1 MANFAEVD
9 RLDPLD
15 PGTRR
20 IGGTSFARLLG
31 SWRPAD
37 QRGLASALTE
47 RVRLLILDGRLPLGT
62 RIPAER
68 ELAGALDVSRTT
80 VAAAYEALRADGF
93 LESRRGS
100 GSWTRVPGPTGGTT
114 PETPFSPLTGGGL
127 TDLAHAALP
136 APTDAIRR
144 AAAAAVTE
152 LDGQIGGHGY
162 TLAGIPVMREAV
174 ARRFTERGVPTS
186 PDQVLVTS
194 GAQHA
199 IALVLTLLA
208 GPGDRV
214 LVEHPTY
221 PNALDA
227 IRGRGARPVPV
238 PLGPDGREP
247 AWDLDLLTATVRDTR
262 PALCY
267 LVPDFHN
274 PTGAVMPPEVRAG
287 VVELARRTRTPLVV
301 DETLTELPLDVPA
314 PEPVARHA
322 PDSPLLITIG
332 SASKV
337 FWGGLRI
344 GWIRTSASL
353 VRRLA
358 ALRPSIDLGGAVL
371 DQIVTA
377 RLLGEV
383 EAVVAERQETLRAA
397 RADLCRRLAADF
409 PQWRPNDPTGGLSLW
424 VDLGE
429 PVSSLL
435 TGAARRHDVLLAAGP
450 RFGVDGAFERY
461 IRLPYTLR
469 PEPAAAALE
478 RLTAAWQGLRHQPDG
493 GAADQIAVA

>member
-9 RLDPLD
+9 WVDPLD

-20 IGGTSFARLLG
+20 IGGPSFARLLG
-31 SWRPAD
+31 TWRPDD
-37 QRGLASALTE
+37 QRGLAAALTE

-68 ELAGALDVSRTT
+68 ELAAALDVSRTT
-80 VAAAYEALRADGF
+80 VAAAYEALRADAF

-100 GSWTRVPGPTGGTT
+100 GSWTRVPGPTGAAAA
-114 PETPFSPLTGGGL
+114 ETPFSPLTGGGL
-127 TDLAHAALP
+127 TDLAHAALA

-144 AAAAAVTE
+144 AAAAAVAE
-152 LDGQIGGHGY
+152 LDGHICGHGY
-162 TLAGIPVMREAV
+162 TLSGIPAMREAV
-174 ARRFTERGVPTS
+174 ARRFTERGVPTT
-186 PDQVLVTS
+186 PDQILVTS

-227 IRGRGARPVPV
+227 IRSRGARPVPV
-238 PLGPDGREP
+238 PLSPGDREP
-247 AWDLDLLTATVRDTR
+247 AWDLDLLTATVRDTH

-274 PTGAVMPPEVRAG
+274 PTGAVMPPEIRQG
-287 VVELARRTRTPLVV
+287 VVSLARRTRTPIVV
-301 DETLTELPLDVPA
+301 DETLTELPLDVPV
-314 PEPVARHA
+314 PDPVARHA
-322 PDSPLLITIG
+322 PDSALLITIG

-383 EAVVAERQETLRAA
+383 EAVVTERQETLRMA
-397 RADLCRRLAADF
+397 RADLQRRLAADF
-409 PQWRPNDPTGGLSLW
+409 PQWRPNHPSGGLSLW
-424 VDLGE
+424 VDLGQ

-435 TGAARRHDVLLAAGP
+435 AGAARRHDVLLAAGP

-461 IRLPYTLR
+461 VRLPYTLR
-469 PEPAAAALE
+469 PEQAAAALD
-478 RLTAAWQGLRHQPDG
+478 RLTAAWQGLRHQPDRA
-493 GAADQIAVA
+493 AADQIAVA